1 MKTILSAIAVSILTS
16 TACMAQSDPLPA
28 STRVGIDAGNQAWI
42 TGVKTG
48 NSSLIVDT
56 YAENAV
62 DCGPK
67 GKCLRGRLQIEQHV
81 KKQLAANGR
90 ARSAA
95 VDSWGAT
102 QHGSF
107 VYEWGQAAATFDES
121 KHLAEKYLTV
131 WQLQKDGS
139 WKIFRN
145 MVIP

>member
-1 MKTILSAIAVSILTS
+1 MRA
-16 TACMAQSDPLPA
+16 
-28 STRVGIDAGNQAWI
+28 GIDAGNQAWI

-48 NSSLIVDT
+48 NPSLIVDT

-62 DCGPK
+62 DCGPT
-67 GKCLRGRLQIEQHV
+67 GECLSGRLQIAQHLQ
-81 KKQLAANGR
+81 KQLAANGR

-95 VDSWGAT
+95 VDSWGT
-102 QHGSF
+102 SQHGSF
-107 VYEWGQAAATFDES
+107 VYEWGQAEATFDDG

-145 MVIP
+145 MVIPYSTSQND